1 MLVVAA
7 TPITSVFLIAKALH
21 FTDTVT
27 ASVLSATFLMCGLGA
42 ILQSTGVKGV
52 GARLPFIMV
61 PGRADCDFRCD
72 RFTDQ
77 YPDRDWRRNS
87 DLAVL
92 LYRVADFPPLPAP
105 FSPFI
110 IGIMLLMVSINLI
123 RLYGGLIIGQPGAPT
138 SLIQPVSFYR
148 WGLS

>member
-1 MLVVAA
+1 MHYPQTTLLLALQHVLVVAA

-42 ILQSTGVKGV
+42 ILQSPGVKGW
-52 GARLPFIMV
+52 ARVCRLLWYR
-61 PGRADCDFRCD
+61 GRADCDFRCD

-105 FSPFI
+105 FSP
-110 IGIMLLMVSINLI
+110 L
-123 RLYGGLIIGQPGAPT
+123 
-138 SLIQPVSFYR
+138 SLASCC
-148 WGLS
+148 

>member
-1 MLVVAA
+1 MPQPGLTTPDNDALPWQTTLLLALQHVLVVAA

-42 ILQSTGVKGV
+42 ILQSLGVKGV

-61 PGRADCDFRCD
+61 PGGAPIAIFVAIA
-72 RFTDQ
+72 FTDQ

-105 FSPFI
+105 FSP
-110 IGIMLLMVSINLI
+110 
-123 RLYGGLIIGQPGAPT
+123 LYHRHHAANG
-138 SLIQPVSFYR
+138 VD
-148 WGLS
+148 